1 MHHAYPAPSALAV
14 IVTPVSHLWPL
25 CRFMEDCYLLP
36 DPNAVRMHPLCLG
49 SHCALCGGMVC
60 AGDAC
65 SLFYAK
71 RFCARWDFQGF
82 TARASLPSEGVAG
95 FWNEGWLQHR

>member
-1 MHHAYPAPSALAV
+1 
-14 IVTPVSHLWPL
+14 
-25 CRFMEDCYLLP
+25 MEDCYLLP

-49 SHCALCGGMVC
+49 SHCALCGCMVC

-71 RFCARWDFQGF
+71 RFCARWGSQLTLLHQVRGLE
-82 TARASLPSEGVAG
+82 SM
-95 FWNEGWLQHR
+95 GWGLAATLLG